1 MGMKLESKREQKR
14 RFWQRFC
21 QNGEHLSLL
30 EKHKE
35 KLWECVSRVCGV
47 VEDDSGI
54 HLQISFGWMYRPEIS
69 INWTWFLV
77 DG

>member
-1 MGMKLESKREQKR
+1 MGMKFESKREQKR

-47 VEDDSGI
+47 VEDDGI
-54 HLQISFGWMYRPEIS
+54 HLQILFWLNVPSW
-69 INWTWFLV
+69 NLN
-77 DG
+77 